1 MSGQLILR
9 EKDEPAL
16 EYVYNTLSNLLRSD
30 VNNFDKHDLDVSKI
44 ILSIY
49 LDRLKNKSDSENV
62 SGKLPDM

>member
-1 MSGQLILR
+1 MSKQLILR
-9 EKDEPAL
+9 ENDEQAL
-16 EYVYNTLSNLLRSD
+16 EYVYNTLSNVLRSNG
-30 VNNFDKHDLDVSKI
+30 NNFDKHDLDVSKI

>member
-16 EYVYNTLSNLLRSD
+16 EYVYNTLSNLLRSN

>member
-1 MSGQLILR
+1 MSGQFTMT

-16 EYVYNTLSNLLRSD
+16 EYVYNTLSNLLRSN

>member
-1 MSGQLILR
+1 
-9 EKDEPAL
+9 L
-16 EYVYNTLSNLLRSD
+16 EYVYNTLSNLLRSN